1 MSSII
6 SRSLSR
12 SRRVFLGHDLVS
24 RSLQKLESVL
34 IRCM

>member
-12 SRRVFLGHDLVS
+12 SQHIFLGHDLVS
-24 RSLQKLESVL
+24 RLLQKLESVL